1 MNERKWHEWNS
12 TFPQWKE
19 QIVEIELVH
28 SHFPSHIL
36 KGGVLHLP
44 PLLLPSFALACFRIR
59 RRVGGEKNR
68 VTSFTGYQL
77 GSFGDILPRINDKRP
92 MSRCSLL
99 VGFGLRWPRIICS
112 SWATAGAAALCRLI
126 SSQFSGIA
134 QFSTHPVISSRSP
147 SVSGSVCS

>member
-1 MNERKWHEWNS
+1 MKGANCRDRAGTQPFS
-12 TFPQWKE
+12 F
-19 QIVEIELVH
+19 
-28 SHFPSHIL
+28 SHI
-36 KGGVLHLP
+36 KGWCVASSSLVA
-44 PLLLPSFALACFRIR
+44 SFLCSGLFQNQEKSGR
-59 RRVGGEKNR
+59 GKNR

-92 MSRCSLL
+92 MSRRSLL
-99 VGFGLRWPRIICS
+99 VGFGLRWPQIICS
-112 SWATAGAAALCRLI
+112 SWATAGAAALCCLI